1 MNKYVFIF
9 IAIISCL
16 FVAGIYLFGVRYG
29 RYDCERNYQQA
40 QITIVESITKEEEL
54 VQETV
59 NSADLNDIRRLL
71 CETARDNCGKERTD
85 NSSAN
90 M

>member
-40 QITIVESITKEEEL
+40 QITLVESITKEEEL
-54 VQETV
+54 VQETI
-59 NSADLNDIRRLL
+59 NSADLDNIRRLL
-71 CETARDNCGKERTD
+71 CETARDDCSQERTD
-85 NSSAN
+85 NTSTS